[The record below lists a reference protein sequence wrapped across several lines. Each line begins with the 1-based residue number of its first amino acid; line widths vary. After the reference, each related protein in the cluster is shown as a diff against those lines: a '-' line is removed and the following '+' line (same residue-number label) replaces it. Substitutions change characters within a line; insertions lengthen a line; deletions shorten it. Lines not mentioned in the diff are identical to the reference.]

1 MYNFRYLFF
10 VKAMKKLRIGVI
22 DSLNL
27 ILELKILSSFRTIPL
42 EVYIENND
50 SFSKN
55 AHTPK

>member
-1 MYNFRYLFF
+1 
-10 VKAMKKLRIGVI
+10 MKKLRIGVI